1 MEPVVISVLYH
12 PDFEQGPTVARA
24 IHDYYYRSSD
34 DLILHSTIG
43 IPVYYAPNFQI
54 PLAIEFGKER
64 NDLHF
69 LVILIDDT
77 MVADELWCYQ
87 IKEII
92 RNENKQNYISIPV
105 LFTEYGFDIVCNK
118 QSINLHYLSSD
129 FEGMKSNLFI
139 ALSDLITRS
148 IRNAGSECGVAH
160 RSLQVFISHA
170 KKDGLDIAEKIRGY
184 LELRSPLRSFFD
196 AYNIEIGEDFKQQL
210 VAQVKDSLFLAII
223 TDQYSTRPWCLKE
236 IIAAKRNHIP
246 MLAIDAISLHGDRVF
261 PYIGNTPIIR
271 WYEDDATLQLMIEK
285 ILYEYLR
292 HTYQTRYLDGIVGD
306 SPSDKSVITL
316 PKAPELLDL
325 PQYENQTIL
334 YPEPPLGCD
343 ELLLLNEFKP
353 TVSIFSSSQYI
364 SHSESTTELGAKT
377 IGLSISDYID
387 TKKNGIGKE
396 HFNETFVDII
406 KHLIIAHYEIAYG
419 GDWRKS
425 GFTEKL
431 ATIIKTYRNELDT
444 SDEPSEAHFV
454 NYLAWPIYLSMNT
467 RHKAMHHG
475 VVRIVETP
483 VPSGFSLDQK
493 KPIDRSTRKNQLIWA
508 ASLSK
513 MRNEMTDSIDARIAL
528 GGKPSNCNGGLP
540 GILEEVYLSL
550 IKVQPVYL
558 VGGYGG
564 CAYEIA
570 QTLMGK
576 KKVADFAY
584 SLLDGLFLQEYNFH
598 SGDNGYPPVS
608 IAKFASALEG
618 RGFDCLNNGLSNDEN
633 IELATTR
640 SSYRIV
646 NLILKGLTRVFQ
658 NA

>member
-1 MEPVVISVLYH
+1 MEPVVVSVLYH
-12 PDFEQGPTVARA
+12 PNFEQGSAVARA

-34 DLILHSTIG
+34 NLILHSTIG
-43 IPVYYAPNFQI
+43 IPVYYAPNFQT
-54 PLAIEFGKER
+54 PLAIEFGKEK

-69 LVILIDDT
+69 LVILIDDA
-77 MVADELWCYQ
+77 MVTDELWRHQ

-92 RNENKQNYISIPV
+92 RNESERNYIPIPI

-129 FEGMKSNLFI
+129 FTVIKSNLFI
-139 ALSDLITRS
+139 ALSDLITRN
-148 IRNAGSECGVAH
+148 IRNTDSGCVVAH

-184 LELRSPLRSFFD
+184 LELRSPLSSFFD
-196 AYNIEIGEDFKQQL
+196 AYNIDIGEDFKRQL
-210 VAQVKDSLFLAII
+210 VAQVKDSFFLAII

-236 IIAAKRNHIP
+236 IITAKKNQIP

-271 WYEDDATLQLMIEK
+271 WYEDDATLQLMTEK

-292 HTYQTRYLDGIVGD
+292 HSYQARYLNSIVGD
-306 SPSDKSVITL
+306 LPSDKSVIAL

-325 PQYENQTIL
+325 PQNKNQTIL

-343 ELLLLNEFKP
+343 ELLLLNEFRP
-353 TVSIFSSSQYI
+353 EVSILSSSQYI
-364 SHSESTTELGAKT
+364 SYSESTNEPRAKT

-387 TKKNGIGKE
+387 MEKNGIGIE

-406 KHLIIAHYEIAYG
+406 KHLIIAHYGIAYG

-431 ATIIKTYRNELDT
+431 AIIMKTYKNTLDT
-444 SDEPSEAHFV
+444 SDEPPEAHFI
-454 NYLAWPIYLSMNT
+454 NYLAWPIYLSINA

-475 VVRIVETP
+475 VVRFIETP
-483 VPSGFSLDQK
+483 EPSGFSLDPK
-493 KPIDRSTRKNQLIWA
+493 KPIDRSTRHNQIIWA

-528 GGKPSNCNGGLP
+528 GGKPNSCYGGVP
-540 GILEEVYLSL
+540 GILEEVCLSL
-550 IKVQPVYL
+550 SKNQPVYL

-564 CAYEIA
+564 CTYEIA
-570 QTLMGK
+570 LTLMGK
-576 KKVADFAY
+576 KKVSDFAY
-584 SLLDGLFLQEYNFH
+584 SLLDGLFLQEYNLH
-598 SGDNGYPPVS
+598 SGDNGYPSVS
-608 IAKFASALEG
+608 ANKLASALES
-618 RGFDCLNNGLSNDEN
+618 RGFDCLNNGLSIDEN

-646 NLILKGLTRVFQ
+646 SLILKGLTRVFQ
-658 NA
+658 ND